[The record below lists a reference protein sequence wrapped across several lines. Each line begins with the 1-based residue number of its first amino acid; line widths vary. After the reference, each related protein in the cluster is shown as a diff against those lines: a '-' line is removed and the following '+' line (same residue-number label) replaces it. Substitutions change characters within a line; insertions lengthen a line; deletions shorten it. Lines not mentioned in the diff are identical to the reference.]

1 MSRRC
6 RVPRTSGQS
15 WADSSCQPEKA
26 KEKFGRSSSSPLVGA
41 VAPHPNHLIE
51 CFIASVSSLSSSS
64 PAHPWVWQV
73 EVARALSHSPS
84 LWYYHRHPRSSH
96 SSLSRPDIAASFP
109 CSVRDLASRKV
120 VLFSALK
127 PRVPAQF
134 STANPQRFIRRSSR
148 APSSSLRASTRTHR
162 SGSHLRHL

>member
-6 RVPRTSGQS
+6 RVPRTPGQS
-15 WADSSCQPEKA
+15 RADSSCQPEKA

-41 VAPHPNHLIE
+41 VPNHLIE

-64 PAHPWVWQV
+64 PVHPWVWQV

-84 LWYYHRHPRSSH
+84 LCYYHGRSRSSH

-109 CSVRDLASRKV
+109 CSVQDLASRKV
-120 VLFSALK
+120 VLFSALE

-148 APSSSLRASTRTHR
+148 TPSSSLRASTRTHR
-162 SGSHLRHL
+162 SRSHRRHL